1 MKKTVLLFIAAAAVF
16 ELAAEVYLLGPGRRS
31 RGQGDLL
38 GSVLPGFEKVLFKEK
53 ITVNSFGTTLEV
65 SAVKGKLEEIV
76 LLLKKLKVSK
86 LNAAGGSVRFER
98 KLGKTGMVE
107 RFLLV
112 ASREGRPLTCFRMEV
127 PEKLPP
133 PEEWPSELP
142 PLPPGAQITAVTRL
156 GQGGVC
162 GEFKS
167 AQEPP
172 YVLLRR
178 VDALMRNKK
187 MFPASNEI
195 SSRSGGTGEIF
206 YDEKS
211 IVWVNFSATGHG
223 AFFYRKRSSR

>member
-1 MKKTVLLFIAAAAVF
+1 MKKTLLFFIAAAVLD
-16 ELAAEVYLLGPGRRS
+16 LAAEVYLLGPGRNG
-31 RGQGDLL
+31 RGQGALP
-38 GSVLPGFEKVLFKEK
+38 GGVLPGSEKVLFKEK
-53 ITVNSFGTTLEV
+53 ITVNSFDTTLEV
-65 SAVKGKLEEIV
+65 SAVKGKLEEI
-76 LLLKKLKVSK
+76 LSLLKKLKVQK
-86 LNAAGGSVRFER
+86 LNAAGSTVRFER
-98 KLGKTGMVE
+98 KLGNSGMVE

-133 PEEWPSELP
+133 PAEWPSELP

-178 VDALMRNKK
+178 VDALMRSRK
-187 MFPASNEI
+187 MFPAGNEI
-195 SSRSGGTGEIF
+195 ASRSGGTGEIF